1 MLPDTFF
8 CRTIIEEGGVME
20 LDPIDPDEVF
30 PDSEG
35 IPKSLQQRLDE
46 YNQNFERLDGLL
58 GDQSLLESSAVKEL
72 RVEETKAVLAQ
83 ALPVAVNTLIGLCGY
98 AQSESVKLKAAQFL
112 IGISLGKDPAI
123 KAEDPA
129 KELIKRLQT
138 PVDEDES

>member
-1 MLPDTFF
+1 MD
-8 CRTIIEEGGVME
+8 

-30 PDSEG
+30 SESEEL
-35 IPKSLQQRLDE
+35 PHSLQERLDE
-46 YNQNFERLDGLL
+46 YNKNFQRLDGLL
-58 GDQSLLESSAVKEL
+58 GDQSLLESAAVKEL
-72 RVEETKAVLAQ
+72 RVEETKEVLSQ

-129 KELIKRLQT
+129 KELIERLQR
-138 PVDEDES
+138 PVEDE